1 MKVECGQL
9 FWDNKACELPWKVLL
24 LWLHLPAHA
33 STAEDKSFLKV
44 QKRSNFLSRFCA
56 KEKGKYFVSI
66 AVNVFFYNGIIPRM
80 TTTYSHR
87 LRGIGL
93 FFKLTGSLQVI
104 LATHWI
110 SCALPKFV
118 WIRSGDSH
126 FLLSL
131 KIFLAISDLF
141 GLMSVKAPRAHLYWP
156 SEFLLC
162 SYYRVRLGF
171 RLPLDGY
178 WPVKIIPHQLQSYR
192 SRSKL

>member
-44 QKRSNFLSRFCA
+44 KKRSNFLSHFCA
-56 KEKGKYFVSI
+56 KEKGKDFVSI

-93 FFKLTGSLQVI
+93 FFLIDRLSISNPCHSLNFLCPSKICLNKVWGLPLSPFVEDLFSNFWLVRVDVCESAKGPLVLTFRISSLLI
-104 LATHWI
+104 LQSKTNF
-110 SCALPKFV
+110 CAL
-118 WIRSGDSH
+118 
-126 FLLSL
+126 SL
-131 KIFLAISDLF
+131 
-141 GLMSVKAPRAHLYWP
+141 
-156 SEFLLC
+156 E
-162 SYYRVRLGF
+162 
-171 RLPLDGY
+171 
-178 WPVKIIPHQLQSYR
+178 
-192 SRSKL
+192 